1 MALVTVVRS
10 FVGMTLQLPNG
21 VVVRPWHFV
30 ELEELS
36 QEMRD
41 VLRGLESARVVT
53 ICQVLDGTPLP
64 NARL

>member
-10 FVGMTLQLPNG
+10 LVGATLKLPNE
-21 VVVRPWHFV
+21 VYVRPWHFV

-41 VLRGLESARVVT
+41 LLRGLESAHVVQ
-53 ICQVLDGTPLP
+53 ISQVLDGTPLP

>member
-1 MALVTVVRS
+1 MALVTVVRNL
-10 FVGMTLQLPNG
+10 VGSALKLPHEIY
-21 VVVRPWHFV
+21 VRPWHFV

-36 QEMRD
+36 QKMRD